1 MKNTDPEEI
10 LTQASVAEEVIGKL
24 DIEKIKANISEYDS
38 EKLCDMIVCDRY
50 FGLEQKI
57 SAVCMEELAKRRI
70 AGDTFDFETRIDK
83 SLKALPSL
91 KFVMPDFRSMLGGL
105 ARRGIKTR

>member
-1 MKNTDPEEI
+1 MKNPEETP
-10 LTQASVAEEVIGKL
+10 TQASVAEEVGAKL

-38 EKLCDMIVCDRY
+38 EKLCEMIVCDRY

-83 SLKALPSL
+83 SLKTLPSL